1 MARRQIPNGFWIT
14 AVALALSSLACGSTG
29 PDGTLSDSDESEL
42 SADPRGALRAA
53 RLSISRSAIAP
64 TLAPYV
70 AHSDYVAANVPFVPV
85 AELRRALEGVVDGPL
100 KNRGEAHVTTVTPIE
115 MGVLRKRLSS
125 EEIEATVRASGIQ
138 RAALEPVCI
147 GMGTKGKDHTFFL
160 VVTSEELVRVRVA
173 LGEEYVKRGGRASD
187 FDARA
192 FAPHVT
198 LGFTKRDLHISDG
211 VKKDT
216 KSCPRPDGLTVTR

>member
-70 AHSDYVAANVPFVPV
+70 AHSDYVAANVPFDP
-85 AELRRALEGVVDGPL
+85 ATTLRGALEGRLRGLL
-100 KNRGEAHVTTVTPIE
+100 KNRGEAHVTPVTPGE
-115 MGVLRKRLSS
+115 MGKLRQRLTAREVEDLAIGAGVQQAVLTPKC
-125 EEIEATVRASGIQ
+125 V
-138 RAALEPVCI
+138 
-147 GMGTKGKDHTFFL
+147 GMGEKGRDRTFYL
-160 VVTSEELVRVRVA
+160 VVESSDLMAVRTKIA
-173 LGEEYVKRGGRASD
+173 AAFYAKGGARDA
-187 FDARA
+187 FDATA
-192 FAPHVT
+192 FFPHVT
-198 LGFTKRDLHISDG
+198 LGFTKRDLHASDG
-211 VKKDT
+211 TVKSVA
-216 KSCPRPDGLTVTR
+216 SCPNPEGLEVRR